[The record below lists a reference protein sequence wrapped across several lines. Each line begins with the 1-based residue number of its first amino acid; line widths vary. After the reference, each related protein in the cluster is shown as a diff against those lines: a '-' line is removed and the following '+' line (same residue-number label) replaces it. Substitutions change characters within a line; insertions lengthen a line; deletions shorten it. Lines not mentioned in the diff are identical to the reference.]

1 MSTTTSLAESTSF
14 LAGNTSHLLAND
26 HWDGPGAWWPIFPI
40 LWLLVVSAVV
50 FTLVRFG
57 RRNRAM
63 AGPRA
68 GEAKLAE
75 RFAAGEITEQEY
87 RERRAVLKEQGR

>member
-1 MSTTTSLAESTSF
+1 MSSLFVAAHPSQ
-14 LAGNTSHLLAND
+14 LLLAD
-26 HWDGPGAWWPIFPI
+26 QGHWDGPGHWWPIFPI
-40 LWLLVVSAVV
+40 LWFV
-50 FTLVRFG
+50 FIAAIITVCVTLG
-57 RRNRAM
+57 RRNRAS

-87 RERRAVLKEQGR
+87 RERRAVLRESK

>member
-1 MSTTTSLAESTSF
+1 MSTFTIVSADPAQL
-14 LAGNTSHLLAND
+14 LLAD
-26 HWDGPGAWWPIFPI
+26 HAHWDGPGAWWPIFPI
-40 LWLLVVSAVV
+40 LWLLLVAIIVT
-50 FTLVRFG
+50 TLVTFG
-57 RRNRAM
+57 RRHRAY

-87 RERRAVLKEQGR
+87 RERRAVLKDQTR

>member
-1 MSTTTSLAESTSF
+1 MSSATLVSACP
-14 LAGNTSHLLAND
+14 AHVLLADN
-26 HWDGPGAWWPIFPI
+26 WDGPGAWWPIFPI
-40 LWLLVVSAVV
+40 LWLAVFATIV
-50 FTLVRFG
+50 TVCLRSG
-57 RRNRAM
+57 RRHRAY

-87 RERRAVLKEQGR
+87 RERRAVLKETG

>member
-1 MSTTTSLAESTSF
+1 MSVFSTLVPDSVQV
-14 LAGNTSHLLAND
+14 LVAND

-40 LWLLVVSAVV
+40 LWLLVIGGVITTFVV
-50 FTLVRFG
+50 LR
-57 RRNRAM
+57 RRNQAT

-68 GEAKLAE
+68 GEARLAE

-87 RERRAVLKEQGR
+87 RERRAVLRDGTR

>member
-1 MSTTTSLAESTSF
+1 MSTPT
-14 LAGNTSHLLAND
+14 LLASDTAQVLLAHNG
-26 HWDGPGAWWPIFPI
+26 DGPGDWWPIFPI
-40 LWLLVVSAVV
+40 LWLLVIGTVITTIALS
-50 FTLVRFG
+50 
-57 RRNRAM
+57 RRRHHAL

-87 RERRAVLKEQGR
+87 RERRAVLREQTR

>member
-1 MSTTTSLAESTSF
+1 MSVSTILAAPATQI
-14 LAGNTSHLLAND
+14 LRPD
-26 HWDGPGAWWPIFPI
+26 HWDGPGAWWPVFPI
-40 LWLLVVSAVV
+40 LWFLVIAGIVTTFVLVS
-50 FTLVRFG
+50 

-75 RFAAGEITEQEY
+75 RYATGEIDEPEY
-87 RERRAVLKEQGR
+87 RERLTVLKGQTK